1 MNKKLKDSLVF
12 LIPIGLIFIVGAFL
26 YFGQNSSN
34 LSSDQAADKAI
45 SYLNDNILP
54 AGITASLIDIVEE
67 GSVYKIRLEVEGT
80 EYQSYIS
87 KDGKYLFPDGYDLN
101 IDEQDFNQEISK
113 QERPDVKLFVM
124 SYCPF
129 GLQAQKM
136 FLPVYDLLKDKAE
149 MGVYFVN
156 YIMHDKQEIDE
167 NLTQYCI
174 QKEEREKYSD
184 YLSCFVKDGD
194 AQNCLL
200 EAKINETKLTNCI
213 ENTDEQFSI
222 YSQYQDKNSW
232 LRGTYPKFDV
242 HDSLNQKYGVG
253 GSPTMVIND
262 VMIVANQ
269 SDCPSEKE
277 CLIIPDFERSPENF
291 KELICQTFISQP
303 EECSETLS
311 DTVYASG
318 FGWESGISDNQGCG
332 Q

>member
-12 LIPIGLIFIVGAFL
+12 LIPIGLILITGIFL
-26 YFGQNSSN
+26 YFGQNSNN
-34 LSSDQAADKAI
+34 LSADQAADKAI
-45 SYLNDNILP
+45 SYLNNNILP
-54 AGITASLIDIVEE
+54 AGITASLIEIVEQ
-67 GSVYKIRLEVEGT
+67 GTVYKIRLEVEGT

-87 KDGKYLFPDGYDLN
+87 KDGQYLFPDGYDLN
-101 IDEQDFNQEISK
+101 IDKQEFNQEISK
-113 QERPDVKLFVM
+113 QERPDVKLFIM

-129 GLQAQKM
+129 GLQTQKM

-149 MGVYFVN
+149 IGVYFVN

-184 YLSCFVKDGD
+184 YLSCFVGDGD

-200 EAKINETKLTNCI
+200 EAKINETNLTNCI

-222 YSQYQDKNSW
+222 YSQYQDRDSW
-232 LRGTYPKFDV
+232 LSGKYPKFDV
-242 HDSLNQKYGVG
+242 HDLLNQKYGVG

-262 VMIVANQ
+262 VMIVSKQ
-269 SDCPSEKE
+269 SNCPSEKE

-311 DTVYASG
+311 DTVYTSG
-318 FGWESGISDNQGCG
+318 FGWESGTSDNQGCG